1 MEVMD
6 ERTMWIAASV
16 RLMKVGKT
24 SVSPPAWS
32 SALASHSER
41 MVPTSWTKY
50 SCHLRSGA
58 GRPPALP
65 SVSQTSIAYR
75 SDVRVSVSWN
85 LRK

>member
-1 MEVMD
+1 
-6 ERTMWIAASV
+6 
-16 RLMKVGKT
+16 
-24 SVSPPAWS
+24 
-32 SALASHSER
+32 
-41 MVPTSWTKY
+41 VPTSWTKY